1 MFKFCL
7 NVRFKH
13 LSVFYA
19 VLLSIVLCEV
29 IVILLD
35 KYLYNIFVTLCC
47 SFTGLS
53 TIKRI

>member
-1 MFKFCL
+1 MFTFCL

-29 IVILLD
+29 IVLLLD
-35 KYLYNIFVTLCC
+35 KYFYIIFVILCC
-47 SFTGLS
+47 SFLVGLQ
-53 TIKRI
+53 

>member
-35 KYLYNIFVTLCC
+35 NVTLCC